1 MLELRFVDDL
11 THEII
16 DDSRAISDSQIRL
29 APLPG
34 ETVTLYFGDKSGYYK
49 VTGRHWNLDHKNVCD
64 TRIDIYV
71 KRIN

>member
-11 THEII
+11 THEVI
-16 DDSRAISDSQIRL
+16 DNSWTISDTMIGL

-34 ETVTLYFGDKSGYYK
+34 ETVALHFGDNCENYK
-49 VTGRHWNLDHKNVCD
+49 VTGRHWNLDHKNVFE

-71 KRIN
+71 KRVY

>member
-11 THEII
+11 SREVI
-16 DDSRAISDSQIRL
+16 DNSWVISDTMIGL

-34 ETVTLYFGDKSGYYK
+34 ETVTLHIGDKSVYYK
-49 VTGRHWNLDHKNVCD
+49 VTGRHWNLDHKNIYD

-71 KRIN
+71 KRIY